1 MLERVDRMQLAVRD
15 RKRAAETFVRLLG
28 ARVSRES
35 ESAALNARRTILAL
49 GESELELCEP
59 AGPGPARDF
68 LERWGEGLLSAGF
81 ASSRLDELARHLES
95 LGVAFVRD
103 GDQLW
108 LSGGSTCGMPM
119 VISPLAE
126 RPRIGEVS
134 FLYEAT
140 NALERDWRDAAA
152 LYARLFRLDSSKFSP
167 ISSDR
172 FGYEGTLTLFDPPAR
187 LDRIELSQTFADRPG
202 AMRRFV
208 ERRGGDSL
216 YMCYLETHDFD
227 GLKRRLLAGGAQ
239 LIPRGADLA
248 AERDGAWVHPKSL
261 HGMLLGISR
270 ESLGWIWSGRPDLV
284 SSLESS

>member
-15 RKRAAETFVRLLG
+15 RARAAETFVRLLG

-35 ESAALNARRTILAL
+35 ESAALNARRTILSL

-68 LERWGEGLLSAGF
+68 LERWGEGLLAAGF
-81 ASSRLDELARHLES
+81 ATSRHGELARHLES
-95 LGVAFVRD
+95 LGVAFARD

-108 LSGGSTCGMPM
+108 LPAGSTCGMPM

-126 RPRIGEVS
+126 RPRVGEVS

-140 NALERDWRDAAA
+140 NALERDWREAAA
-152 LYARLFRLDSSKFSP
+152 LYARLFRLDASRFSP

-208 ERRGGDSL
+208 ERRGGDAL